1 MTSCLDRDRVERWI
15 VAGVVPIPASAEQED
30 QQLQDGDDAGTEEQ
44 SQITAQSPWIQ
55 TFQTHF

>member
-44 SQITAQSPWIQ
+44 SQITAQSP
-55 TFQTHF
+55 